1 MNDPFHLIVFL
12 YYFHILSLIVH
23 GVVRHVPSTMRRVLA
38 ELLFL
43 DMSLDSESEHQ
54 QSEEQQ
60 SEV

>member
-23 GVVRHVPSTMRRVLA
+23 RVVRHVPSTMRRVLA